1 MKHIRSVTLPVLVSI
16 AISFSMA
23 RGSTPAKALSTSDA
37 VLQQT
42 AQELLPKVNRVA
54 LKFPGPMSTLD
65 SRTNPYIRALKRVIK
80 TYRLRHPHSDVRAAA
95 ALFVPPHGGYL
106 LATNSSAHLDWLASD
121 FVYGPSKVT
130 SLAQSF
136 SGKSETYQI
145 FNSAMTI
152 PASYSAAQY
161 QGSLVVYT
169 VTRGG

>member
-1 MKHIRSVTLPVLVSI
+1 MKRIQSVMLPVLVSI
-16 AISFSMA
+16 TIIFSA
-23 RGSTPAKALSTSDA
+23 VGGSTPAKASSTSDA
-37 VLQQT
+37 VLQQI
-42 AQELLPKVNRVA
+42 AHKLLPKLNRVA
-54 LKFPGPMSTLD
+54 LNFPGPMSTLD
-65 SRTNPYIRALKRVIK
+65 SRTNPYIGALKRVIQ
-80 TYRLRHPHSDVRAAA
+80 TYTLRHPRSDIRAAA

-136 SGKSETYQI
+136 SGKNETYQI
-145 FNSAMTI
+145 FNAAMTI

-169 VTRGG
+169 VTKGG